1 MAAATIGEG
10 DDGGIVTRLVAAA
23 LLVAGCVLYAWRLD
37 EMPTYLSPDEAII
50 SVDAYELATTGRD
63 IRGTFLPLYFH
74 IQMPGEERFGWFT
87 PVIFYLSAAFY
98 QVLPF
103 SEWSVRAPS
112 VFIGVLNL
120 VLIYFLAK
128 RLFASAWI
136 ALAAAGLLALSPAH
150 FIFSRYALDYLY
162 PVPFVLAWLLCLQR
176 AVGQRSPAWMLAAGL
191 CLGLGFYSYAAAVL
205 LVPVFLVLTC
215 AVWFAETGEWRAAG
229 RAAAGFGLPLVA
241 FAIWFASHPS
251 AFGDTAQR
259 YALYD
264 AKSLNL
270 LQGLKELLGF
280 PNVERMTSLYWTF
293 FNPAFLFLSGDQS
306 MTFSTRAA
314 GVFPQVL
321 ALLIP
326 LGVYRVLA
334 VQRTPF
340 NLLLLAGFVIAPM
353 PAVLVPEAG
362 AINRATVMLP
372 FGALLAGFGV
382 AQLSTLATIRFARPT
397 AGAVGAAA
405 LALGVAYSGWTLA
418 SEGRL
423 SGSAVGLIGLGAML
437 IGFAA
442 MAGSVRQGPIV
453 AIGLLA
459 LVVLQFGGFS
469 RDYFGDY
476 RVRLNSWLGGNLRGA
491 LEAVIERRPEG
502 STSRVYF
509 AHLQSTSGLADIRN
523 YWMDA
528 YWRFYLIKHHRADL
542 LARSG
547 PLDAANLSAVEP
559 GSLVLGNLGDRV
571 IDGLVASQ
579 QLKPVHTVPELDRDP
594 FFVILEKTG
603 S

>member
-1 MAAATIGEG
+1 MAAPEDTGRA
-10 DDGGIVTRLVAAA
+10 VTRLVAGVLFVAA
-23 LLVAGCVLYAWRLD
+23 CVLYAWRLD
-37 EMPTYLSPDEAII
+37 AMPTYISPDEAII

-63 IRGTFLPLYFH
+63 LKGTSLPLYFH
-74 IQMPGEERFGWFT
+74 IQMPGETRFGWFT

-103 SEWSVRAPS
+103 TEWSVRLPS
-112 VFIGVLNL
+112 VFIGLVNL
-120 VLIYFLAK
+120 LVIYLLAK
-128 RLFASAWI
+128 RLFDSAWI
-136 ALAAAGLLALSPAH
+136 AMAAAGVLALSPAH

-162 PVPFVLAWLLCLQR
+162 PVPFILLWLLCLQR
-176 AVGQRSPAWMLAAGL
+176 ALAGRASRWLFLSSL

-205 LVPVFLVLTC
+205 LVPVFLVLSL
-215 AVWFAETGEWRAAG
+215 AVWFAETGDAKSGAWAAL
-229 RAAAGFGLPLVA
+229 GFGLPLVA
-241 FAIWFASHPS
+241 FAIWLGSHPS

-264 AKSLNL
+264 ARNLNA

-280 PNVERMTSLYWTF
+280 PNVERMTSLYWSF

-321 ALLIP
+321 VLLIP
-326 LGVYRVLA
+326 IGVFRILSVD
-334 VQRTPF
+334 RTPF

-362 AINRATVMLP
+362 AINRATAMLP
-372 FGALLAGFGV
+372 FGALLAAFGV
-382 AQLSTLATIRFARPT
+382 KQLAAVSAIRFARPA
-397 AGAVGAAA
+397 AGIIGATA
-405 LALGVAYSGWTLA
+405 LALGVAYAAWTVA
-418 SEGRL
+418 TEGRL
-423 SGSAVGLIGLGAML
+423 SGSAAGLVGLGVVL
-437 IGFAA
+437 IAFTA
-442 MAGSVRQGPIV
+442 MAARVAQGPV
-453 AIGLLA
+453 LAIGLLA
-459 LVVLQFGGFS
+459 LVVMQFGSFS

-491 LEAVIERRPEG
+491 LEAIIERRPEG
-502 STSRVYF
+502 DTTFVYF

-528 YWRFYLIKHHRADL
+528 YWRFYLIKHHREDL
-542 LARSG
+542 LAQSG
-547 PLDAANLSAVEP
+547 PLDATRLDAITP
-559 GSLVLGNLGDRV
+559 GSLVLGNRGDR
-571 IDGLVASQ
+571 IIEGLIESR
-579 QLKPVHTVPELDRDP
+579 QLTPVVTVPELDRDP
-594 FFVILEKTG
+594 FFVILEKAG